1 MNILKMFGSTEN
13 IANTNTRT
21 IRKCFEIKGRG
32 HRCAQGHYVRKLLR
46 IIYHLLETNQQFDPQ
61 LLR

>member
-1 MNILKMFGSTEN
+1 MNILKMFGSTEKYCQYN
-13 IANTNTRT
+13 NLT

-46 IIYHLLETNQQFDPQ
+46 IIYHLLETKSTV
-61 LLR
+61 